1 MQYSKEECRVCGKS
15 FSSERALHAHIK
27 SHDLFLA
34 DYYVKYFK
42 RKNLLTGELL
52 PFKNKSQYFSEDFSS
67 RNQLMEWCEK
77 AKSSEV
83 KEYISK
89 KLEYRINAKN
99 LKVGPCHLELSLHM
113 MPDIE
118 IFQKH
123 FGSYTNACN
132 QHAVQPM
139 FASRLPGS
147 WQDESKDVKIFIDTR
162 EQHPLEFC
170 NSESMKLDVGD
181 YVTSGENYAYTYV
194 DRKGEQDFKSTLSK
208 NNLERFQ
215 AELQRTKDMGA
226 YLFIVTESSVEDME
240 KNNRRAHHKSNMK
253 YIYHNM
259 RVLSHKF
266 SGCCQ
271 FIFSGNRENSEK
283 IIPKI
288 LTLGKDL
295 WDVDLQYYIDRGLL
309 L

>member
-1 MQYSKEECRVCGKS
+1 MNEEKCRVCGKL
-15 FSSERALHAHIK
+15 FSSERSLHAHIK

-34 DYYVKYFK
+34 DYYVQNFK

-67 RNQLMEWCEK
+67 RNQLMEWCEN
-77 AKSSEV
+77 AKSSDV
-83 KEYISK
+83 KEYILK
-89 KLEYRINAKN
+89 KLKHRITTKN
-99 LKVGPCHLELSLHM
+99 LKLGPCYLELSLNM
-113 MPDIE
+113 LPDIE

-123 FGSYTNACN
+123 FGSYTNACQ
-132 QHAVQPM
+132 QHSVRPM
-139 FASRLPGS
+139 FSSRLPS
-147 WQDESKDVKIFIDTR
+147 NWQNEIEGVKIFIDTR
-162 EQHPLEFC
+162 EQQPLEFD

-181 YVTSGENYAYTYV
+181 YVTTGEHYNYTYV

-208 NNLERFQ
+208 NNLERFES
-215 AELQRTKDMGA
+215 ELQRTKDMGA
-226 YLFIVTESSVEDME
+226 YLFIVTESSVEKME

-271 FIFSGNRENSEK
+271 FIFSGNRENSKK

-295 WDVDLQYYIDRGLL
+295 WDVDLQYYIDRKIIL
-309 L
+309 